1 MSDADS
7 GAVAVVGMAGRF
19 PKAPDTEAFWELL
32 IGGGDAVGPVP
43 PERWDPAEVF
53 DATREIQ
60 RVGAFLEDIDAFDP
74 AFFTIS
80 PREAEVLDPQQRLML
95 ETTWRAL
102 EDAGAPAAGLRGSRT
117 GVYVGGLWHDYELLR
132 KDRGAAVTQHS
143 IVGNSLDIVSSRV
156 SYHLGLTGPSLTVL
170 SSCSSSLVAV
180 HQACQALRSG
190 EIEGA
195 LVGGSNLMLTPEV
208 TVGLTHFGG
217 LSPTGRCHAFGAAA
231 DGFVRGE
238 GVAVVYLKRLADALR
253 AGDRIRAVV
262 AASAVN
268 NDGGGESLVTP
279 HPAAQRDLLRRVYAS
294 GRVPL
299 DRLAYVEAH
308 GTGTA
313 RGDTA
318 EAQALGEVLG
328 AARHGRVLHIGSV
341 KTNIGHLEPAAG
353 LAGLVKAV
361 LALEHGTV
369 PPSLHARVPNPAI
382 DFAGLNLA
390 VARDP
395 LPLEPGSFLGVN
407 SFGWGG
413 TNAHAV
419 VTTLRAATA
428 RPPARAAEPPARARE
443 QEPRTVR
450 EEPGAAER
458 QKAGEP
464 FLLPV
469 SGHTPGALE
478 ERTRGLRQRLAAG
491 TSAPELAQAMAWH
504 RDHFAERCALLG
516 PGLAEV
522 ARGRAGRRGK
532 VAFVF
537 PGQGAQWAGMG
548 AGLYGRDA
556 AFTRAMD
563 RCAQALAPHAPRDV
577 REMVTGGPAPRDVAE
592 VQPALWAM
600 SVSLAAA
607 WRAAGVEP
615 DVVVGHSQ
623 GEIAA
628 ATVAGVLTPE
638 DGALVVCRRSDL
650 LREIAGGGRMLAVD
664 LDPEAARQA
673 VAGFEGLVEPAVYN
687 GPRSCVL
694 SGDAE
699 SVLLLREIL
708 EADGVFCRLVEVDY
722 GSHSPQVDPLLGR
735 IREAL
740 AAVAPGP
747 ADTPLLSTVDLT
759 WLDGPGAD
767 ARYWAGNLRRPVR
780 FAEAVDALID
790 EDVTHLVEV
799 SPHPGLG
806 AALRQL
812 AQERPEPPVVLGTLR
827 RDEGEH
833 TDLLRAF
840 AEAYVSGLPALGP
853 RPARRPDAV
862 PPPYPFQRERYWVVP
877 GRHSGV
883 RSGRL
888 ALTEVPSTAA
898 GVWEGAVELDTGTH
912 PWLADHRVHGT
923 VLFPAGGFLALL
935 HQALHGGAPD
945 SGSAGH
951 GTPVLRDV
959 QLTGA
964 LAVGEDPVRTVLVW
978 RPGPGDSG
986 VLEVRSREEGATGS
1000 APGPEAGAGART
1012 RHCRATAA
1020 RDSAPPTGG
1029 FPQHLL
1035 GAAPLDAD
1043 GFYRDCAAKGLD
1055 YGPAFRPVTGGH
1067 VAEAASGGGR
1077 EALVRLRLPSGSRSG
1092 ALSGTPHPVLWDGVL
1107 QSALVVCDGPVLP
1120 RRVRRAA
1127 VAVTEADEVWVHA
1140 RPGADGEVDLA
1151 LFDAGQR
1158 PLGRLEG
1165 VLLAALPGGAG
1176 TSAETGRLTYRMR
1189 FVPRQRPATPAAEP
1203 GGAAGGGGLPGRVVA
1218 RGRPGV
1224 LPDAAG
1230 EDLAGADTVVF
1241 VAPQDGRTGLL
1252 ELAELVSRC
1261 AEENPSVRLAVV
1273 VRRGD
1278 PDAGLYPGFVA
1289 VVQAEYPQFGTR
1301 LIETDTFGAELMAEL
1316 AAAEDRVVLSGGER
1330 LVGERVSGGSP
1341 AADPPWRSGTG
1352 ARSFRLGTPRPG
1364 DLSALCARPLERPR
1378 PGPGQVEVAIEAA
1391 SLNFID
1397 VMKAMAV
1404 YPDDSPDRE
1413 LLGLDCAGTVTAVGP
1428 GAGTVAVGDR
1438 VAACGFG
1445 VLASHALVEAR
1456 HTARIPS
1463 ELTATQAAALPM
1475 VLVTAWHALMEVAR
1489 LEPGETVLVHS
1500 ATGGLG
1506 LAALNVA
1513 RLAGAEV
1520 LATAGTEEKR
1530 EQLRTWGVEH
1540 VFDSRTLEWAEGVR
1554 VATRGRGVDV
1564 VLNSLP
1570 GAAIPLGLEALAEDG
1585 RFVEAGKRD
1594 IHQDTSVELGAF
1606 RKAVSFTAVDIAG
1619 LLRRR
1624 PERFASLLATVWAR
1638 VTGGELGPLPVRE
1651 MPFAEA
1657 QEAFRTLSRGRHTGK
1672 LVLTEPTG
1680 GGTVA
1685 VAPQPLPEGRFRA
1698 GGAYLITGG
1707 LGALG
1712 MSLAEYLA
1720 ASGAGALALVG
1731 RSAPGDPARV
1741 EALRER
1747 GVRVGVWSADVADE
1761 GRMRT
1766 VLAEVRAQL
1775 PPLCGVFHAAGV
1787 LADATVAN
1795 LDGALLTR
1803 VLRPKT
1809 DGARVLHELTAGDAL
1824 DMFVLFSSA
1833 AAFVGTAGQA
1843 AYAAANSSLDALAAE
1858 RRAAGLPAL
1867 SVQWG
1872 PVAGTGLATGTGR
1885 GDRLAA
1891 RGLGSLPPEVCWR
1904 ALRHYL
1910 EADEAQVACLDLDP
1924 RRWLESYPAAA
1935 ALASWQPLAAAGGTV
1950 APTELRSIPAA
1961 RRREVVEAEVRRT
1974 AAAVLRLAPEKLPP
1988 EVPLRAL
1995 GLDSLMSLELRNRLE
2010 AFLGVR
2016 LSPTLLWKYGTLA
2029 RLGPALSALVEA
2041 DPEPEPVPEGGPEAG
2056 AGPEAGPGPRPSA
2069 APAPH
2074 GAGARG

>member
-7 GAVAVVGMAGRF
+7 DAVAVVGMAGRF
-19 PKAPDTEAFWELL
+19 PKAPDTETFWELL
-32 IGGGDAVGPVP
+32 IRGGDAVGPVP

-74 AFFTIS
+74 GFFTIS

-156 SYHLGLTGPSLTVL
+156 SYHLGLTGPSLTVM

-217 LSPTGRCHAFGAAA
+217 LSPTGRCHAFGADA

-279 HPAAQRDLLRRVYAS
+279 HPAAQRDLLRGVYAS
-294 GRVPL
+294 GRIPL

-313 RGDTA
+313 RGDAA

-328 AARHGRVLHIGSV
+328 AARPGRALHIGSV

-369 PPSLHARVPNPAI
+369 PPSLHAQQPNPAI

-419 VTTLRAATA
+419 VTTPQAATA
-428 RPPARAAEPPARARE
+428 QPPARAAHPAPVRA
-443 QEPRTVR
+443 P
-450 EEPGAAER
+450 EEESPTAPEAPGATARPE
-458 QKAGEP
+458 ADEP

-469 SGHTPGALE
+469 SGHTPQALE
-478 ERTRGLRQRLAAG
+478 ERTRGIREQLAAG
-491 TSAPELAQAMAWH
+491 TSAPELARAMAWH
-504 RDHFAERCALLG
+504 RDHFAERRALLG

-537 PGQGAQWAGMG
+537 PGQGAQWTGMG
-548 AGLYGRDA
+548 AGLYGHDA

-563 RCAQALAPHAPRDV
+563 RCARALAPHAPRDV
-577 REMVTGGPAPRDVAE
+577 REMVTGGPPPRDVAE

-628 ATVAGVLTPE
+628 ATVAGVLSPE

-664 LDPEAARQA
+664 LAPDAARQA
-673 VAGFEGLVEPAVYN
+673 VEGFEGLVEPAVYN

-694 SGDAE
+694 SGDAD

-708 EADGVFCRLVEVDY
+708 EADGVFCRLVDVDY
-722 GSHSPQVDPLLGR
+722 GSHSPQVDPLVPR

-747 ADTPLLSTVDLT
+747 ADTPLFSTVDLT
-759 WLDGPGAD
+759 WLDGPEAD

-780 FAEAVDALID
+780 FAEAVDTLID

-812 AQERPEPPVVLGTLR
+812 AEERPEPPVVLGTLR
-827 RDEGEH
+827 RDEGER
-833 TDLLRAF
+833 TDLIRAF
-840 AEAYVSGLPALGP
+840 GEAYVSGLPALGP

-862 PPPYPFQRERYWVVP
+862 PPPYPFQRERYWVAP

-888 ALTEVPSTAA
+888 ALAEVPSTAVGA
-898 GVWEGAVELDTGTH
+898 WEGAVELDTGTH

-935 HQALHGGAPD
+935 HQALHGGARAA
-945 SGSAGH
+945 GSAGQ
-951 GTPVLRDV
+951 GTPVLRDLE
-959 QLTGA
+959 LTGA
-964 LAVGEDPVRTVLVW
+964 LPVGEDPVRTALVW

-986 VLEVRSREEGATGS
+986 VLEVRSREAAATGS
-1000 APGPEAGAGART
+1000 APGADAGAGSGWT
-1012 RHCRATAA
+1012 RHCRATASRGGA
-1020 RDSAPPTGG
+1020 APTGG
-1029 FPQHLL
+1029 FPEHLL
-1035 GAAPLDAD
+1035 EAPPLEAD
-1043 GFYRDCAAKGLD
+1043 VFYRDCAAKGLD
-1055 YGPAFRPVTGGH
+1055 YGPAFRPVVGGH
-1067 VAEAASGGGR
+1067 IAEAVSSAGR
-1077 EALVRLRLPSGSRSG
+1077 EALVRLELPPGSRSG
-1092 ALSGTPHPVLWDGVL
+1092 TLSGTPHPVLWDGVL
-1107 QSALVVCDGPVLP
+1107 QAALVVCDGPVLP

-1127 VAVTEADEVWVHA
+1127 VALTDADEMWVHA
-1140 RPGADGEVDLA
+1140 GPGADGGVDLA
-1151 LFDAGQR
+1151 LFDTGRR

-1176 TSAETGRLTYRMR
+1176 SPAETGRLTYRMR
-1189 FVPRQRPATPAAEP
+1189 FVPRERPAVPAAEP
-1203 GGAAGGGGLPGRVVA
+1203 GGTAAEPGGASEAGGLPGRVVA

-1241 VAPQDGRTGLL
+1241 VAPEEGRGGLL
-1252 ELAELVSRC
+1252 ELAALVRRC
-1261 AEENPSVRLAVV
+1261 ADENPSVRLAVV

-1301 LIETDTFGAELMAEL
+1301 LIETDTFGADLVAEL

-1330 LVGERVSGGSP
+1330 LVGERVSGGAP
-1341 AADPPWRSGTG
+1341 AANPPWRTGSGTQP
-1352 ARSFRLGTPRPG
+1352 FRLGTPRPG
-1364 DLSALCARPLERPR
+1364 DLSALGARPLERPR
-1378 PGPGQVEVAIEAA
+1378 PGPGQVEVAVEAA

-1397 VMKAMAV
+1397 VMKAMGV
-1404 YPDDSPDRE
+1404 YPDASADRD

-1428 GAGTVAVGDR
+1428 GVGTVAVGER

-1456 HTARIPS
+1456 HTARIPR
-1463 ELTATQAAALPM
+1463 ELTAAQAAALPM

-1506 LAALNVA
+1506 LAALHVA

-1554 VATRGRGVDV
+1554 AATRGRGVDV

-1594 IHQDTSVELGAF
+1594 IHQDTSVGLGAF

-1624 PERFASLLATVWAR
+1624 PERFASLLATVWGR
-1638 VTGGELGPLPVRE
+1638 VTGGELLPLPVRE
-1651 MPFAEA
+1651 MPFTEA
-1657 QEAFRTLSRGRHTGK
+1657 QDAFRTLSRGQHIGK
-1672 LVLTEPTG
+1672 LVLTGPAG
-1680 GGTVA
+1680 SGTVT

-1698 GGAYLITGG
+1698 SGSYLITGG

-1712 MSLAEYLA
+1712 MSLAEHLA

-1731 RSAPGDPARV
+1731 RSAPRDPARV

-1761 GRMRT
+1761 ARMRT

-1775 PPLCGVFHAAGV
+1775 PPLRGVFHAAGV

-1795 LDGALLTR
+1795 LDGSLLTR
-1803 VLRPKT
+1803 ALRPKA
-1809 DGARVLHELTAGDAL
+1809 DGARVLHELTEGDAL
-1824 DMFVLFSSA
+1824 DVFVLFSSA

-1872 PVAGTGLATGTGR
+1872 PVSGAGLAAGAGR

-1891 RGLGSLPPEVCWR
+1891 RGLGSLPAEVCWQ
-1904 ALRHYL
+1904 ALRRYL
-1910 EADEAQVACLDLDP
+1910 EADEVQVACLDLDP
-1924 RRWLESYPAAA
+1924 QRWLESYPAAA
-1935 ALASWQPLAAAGGTV
+1935 ALASWQPLAGTGGTV
-1950 APTELRSIPAA
+1950 APTELRSIPAG
-1961 RRREVVEAEVRRT
+1961 RRRDVVEAEVRRT
-1974 AAAVLRLAPEKLPP
+1974 AAAVLRLAPEKLPHD
-1988 EVPLRAL
+1988 VPLRAL
-1995 GLDSLMSLELRNRLE
+1995 GLDSLMSLELRNKLE

-2041 DPEPEPVPEGGPEAG
+2041 EPET
-2056 AGPEAGPGPRPSA
+2056 GPGPRPSA
-2069 APAPH
+2069 APAAYE
-2074 GAGARG
+2074 AGAHG